1 MSRVSYRVMLDRAPG
16 MQAAFRQLQPDA
28 IDTRRRDA
36 TVRAQA
42 HLSKRQVRW
51 LREASSTS
59 GGVEPE
65 DIIRA
70 VVDLAMEL
78 EIHWP
83 DVTRPTELREAIRH
97 SVLIRHAG

>member
-1 MSRVSYRVMLDRAPG
+1 MSRVSYRVMLDGAPG
-16 MQAAFRQLQPDA
+16 TPPAFRRLDPDA

-36 TVRAQA
+36 TIRVQA

-51 LREASSTS
+51 LRDAASES
-59 GGVEPE
+59 GGVDPE

-83 DVTRPTELREAIRH
+83 GVTRPTELRDAIRE
-97 SVLIRHAG
+97 SVLIRHTD